1 MPSSVG
7 IICDIIFKG
16 KVVLLKI
23 PNIYRLIRKKMVAL
37 SVASTLMVCSKR
49 TLSTHV
55 TILFENS
62 NQKFYYFCLR
72 ILAINNY

>member
-55 TILFENS
+55 TIFV
-62 NQKFYYFCLR
+62 
-72 ILAINNY
+72 